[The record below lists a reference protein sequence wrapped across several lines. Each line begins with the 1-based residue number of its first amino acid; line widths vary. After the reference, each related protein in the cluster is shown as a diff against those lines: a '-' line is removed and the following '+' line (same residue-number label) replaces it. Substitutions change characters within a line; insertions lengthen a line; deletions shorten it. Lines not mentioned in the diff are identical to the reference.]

1 MSNQKSAYTYA
12 LMAVL
17 LWSTVATAFKLS
29 LRHLDVLQLLTYAVG
44 VSALVLSGIVIV
56 QGKLARLRQFA
67 RRDYLR
73 SALLGLLN
81 PLAYYLLLLHAYDR
95 LPAQEAQ
102 PLNYTWPVVLAL
114 LSIPL
119 LGQRVSRAS
128 LAALLLCWTGVV
140 IIATRGEPFSLRFAD
155 LTGVLLALASA
166 GVWAVYWILSLRDDR
181 DAMVRLMLNFL
192 FGFAYV
198 AAAAALFSDVPW
210 SVPAGGLLGAA
221 YIGLAE
227 MGVTFVLWQRALQLS
242 DTTAR
247 VSAMIFISPFLSL
260 FWIALVVGETI
271 RPATILGFL
280 LIVAGVGI
288 QHAGGLRARQA
299 ESGG

>member
-12 LMAVL
+12 LLAVL
-17 LWSTVATAFKLS
+17 LWSTVATAFKLA
-29 LRHLDVLQLLTYAVG
+29 LQHLDVLQLLTYAVG
-44 VSALVLSGIVIV
+44 VSALVLSGMVV
-56 QGKLARLRQFA
+56 TQGKLSRLR
-67 RRDYLR
+67 RYTWRDYLR
-73 SALLGLLN
+73 PALLGLLN
-81 PLAYYLLLLHAYDR
+81 PLAYYLLLLHAYNR

-119 LGQRVSRAS
+119 LGQRVSRTS
-128 LAALLLCWTGVV
+128 LAALLVSYGGVL

-155 LTGVLLALASA
+155 LPGVLLALGSA
-166 GVWAVYWILSLRDDR
+166 GIWALYWILHLRSRR
-181 DAMVRLMLNFL
+181 DEMVRLMLAFL
-192 FGFAYV
+192 FGFTYV
-198 AAAAALFSDVPW
+198 AIAAALFSDVPW

-247 VSAMIFISPFLSL
+247 VSAMIYISPFLSL

-271 RPATILGFL
+271 RPSTILGFL
-280 LIVAGVGI
+280 LIVVGVGI
-288 QHAGGLRARQA
+288 QHAGGRRARQA
-299 ESGG
+299 VSGG